1 MWGLGSKLGGDMDSR
16 GRVGISSRQ
25 LLPKSGSYSED
36 WWLHAESF
44 CRDKG
49 LGLGQVA
56 RGTGQGGS

>member
-1 MWGLGSKLGGDMDSR
+1 MDSR